1 MAGPFDYLEAKKMCI
16 VFVRVVD
23 AERERVQLQCFRGR
37 ANVNGGHLSVIA
49 GNGAAFPVPSSALG
63 NILPSDGTELLQ
75 DADYFVLV
83 RTDDNIE
90 FVSSN

>member
-1 MAGPFDYLEAKKMCI
+1 MAGSFGYLEAKRMCI

-23 AERERVQLQCFRGR
+23 AEQERVQLQCFRGR
-37 ANVNGGHLSVIA
+37 ANVEGGHVSVID
-49 GNGAAFPVPSSALG
+49 GNGAVFPVPSSALG
-63 NILPSDGTELLQ
+63 NILPSDGTKLLQ